1 MCVGAAKIIFLS
13 WQAVV
18 NCKRCQS
25 AAAARTAAAAFFN
38 PKERLMQTMKA
49 IIFDK
54 PGDAEQL
61 HLTDLP
67 MPQAGPG
74 ELLVCIHATAL
85 NRADILQ
92 RQGKYRA
99 PATDSALLGLEMA
112 GTVYEGGEGVQDF
125 RPGDRVCALLPGG
138 GYAQYCTIPAAMAL
152 RLPNSLSFT
161 RAAAIPEA
169 FLTAH
174 QALHWLAGVKSG
186 EKILIHAGASGVG
199 QAALQ
204 LARRAGASLVVA
216 TASAAKHAACR
227 AAGAAVVIDYAAGD
241 WEAMAMQAGADTGY
255 DIIIDFIGGPYF
267 NQNLSLL
274 ADDGRLV
281 MLGFLGG
288 SRIAEADLGPILRK
302 RLQIVGSTLRNR
314 SQAYKQALTDD
325 FRHRHWDA
333 FARGELEAVVDSIYD
348 WEEVAA
354 AHRYM
359 EGNYNQGKI
368 VLSVG

>member
-1 MCVGAAKIIFLS
+1 
-13 WQAVV
+13 
-18 NCKRCQS
+18 
-25 AAAARTAAAAFFN
+25 
-38 PKERLMQTMKA
+38 MQTMKA
-49 IIFDK
+49 IVFDK
-54 PGDAEQL
+54 PGGAEQL
-61 HLTDLP
+61 YLADVP
-67 MPQAGPG
+67 MPKAGPG

-99 PATDSALLGLEMA
+99 PATDSKLLGLEMA
-112 GTVYEGGEGVQDF
+112 GTVYEVGEGVQDF
-125 RPGDRVCALLPGG
+125 RPGDRLCALLPGG
-138 GYAQYCTIPAAMAL
+138 GYAQYCIIPAAMAL

-174 QALHWLAGVKSG
+174 QALYWLGGVKAG

-227 AAGAAVVIDYAAGD
+227 AAGAAAVIDYSVSD
-241 WEAMAMQAGADTGY
+241 WEGKALESSVGGGY
-255 DIIIDFIGGPYF
+255 DIILDFVGGPYF

-274 ADDGRLV
+274 AEDGRLV

-302 RLQIVGSTLRNR
+302 RLQIIGSTLRNR

-325 FRHRHWDA
+325 FRSKHWEA
-333 FARGELEAVVDSIYD
+333 FAGGELAAVVDSIYD
-348 WEEVAA
+348 WEEVVA

-359 EGNYNQGKI
+359 EGNHNQGKI

>member
-1 MCVGAAKIIFLS
+1 MCADAVKIIFLS
-13 WQAVV
+13 WLAVV

-25 AAAARTAAAAFFN
+25 AVAARAAAAAFFN
-38 PKERLMQTMKA
+38 PKKRLMLTMKA
-49 IIFDK
+49 IVFDK
-54 PGDAEQL
+54 PGEAEQL
-61 HLTDLP
+61 YLADVP
-67 MPQAGPG
+67 MPKAGPG

-99 PATDSALLGLEMA
+99 PATESTLLGLEMA
-112 GTVYEGGEGVQDF
+112 GTVYEVGEGVPDF

-138 GYAQYCTIPAAMAL
+138 GYAQYCSIPAAMAL

-174 QALHWLAGVKSG
+174 QALHWLASIEAG
-186 EKILIHAGASGVG
+186 ERILIHAGASGVG

-227 AAGAAVVIDYAAGD
+227 TAGAAAVVDYAAGD
-241 WEAMAMQAGADTGY
+241 WEAMAMQAAAESGY
-255 DIIIDFIGGPYF
+255 DVIIDFIGGPYF
-267 NQNLSLL
+267 SQNLSLL
-274 ADDGRLV
+274 AEDGRLV

-288 SRIAEADLGPILRK
+288 SRVAETDLGPILRK

-314 SQAYKQALTDD
+314 SHAYKQALTDD
-325 FRHRHWDA
+325 FRKKHWDA
-333 FARGELEAVVDSIYD
+333 FAEGELEAVVDSIYD

-359 EGNYNQGKI
+359 EGNHNQGKI